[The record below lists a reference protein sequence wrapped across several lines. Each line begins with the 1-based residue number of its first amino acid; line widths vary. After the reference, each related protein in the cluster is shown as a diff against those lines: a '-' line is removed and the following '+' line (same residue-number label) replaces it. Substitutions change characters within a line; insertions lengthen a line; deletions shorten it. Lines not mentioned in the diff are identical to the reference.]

1 MITYHEPAEYIS
13 LFPHYFE
20 LITQETDIKTVFDL
34 GCNVGAFV
42 KLVNSKIKTIQEI
55 VAFEPDI
62 DNFNYIKNANYENLT
77 IYNVGIF
84 YGATECTVNGIGDN
98 NIGGYMVGTIEDD
111 HTDIWRSRIVE
122 YPGKKFSLQK
132 LENFTVGRELDLIK
146 IDVEASEYNIIDNS
160 TSLKEFKWII
170 VEFHNHDLPFYSKYV
185 DEKLSSTHKTITHT
199 DTHFLLKKI

>member
-1 MITYHEPAEYIS
+1 MITYHEPAEYSS
-13 LFPHYFE
+13 LFPHFLE

-34 GCNVGAFV
+34 GCNLGAFV
-42 KLVNSKIKTIQEI
+42 TLVNSKIKTIQEI
-55 VAFEPDI
+55 IAFEPDI
-62 DNFNYIKNANYENLT
+62 DNFNYIKNANYEKLA

-84 YGATECTVNGIGDN
+84 YGATECTVNGVGDN
-98 NIGGYMVGTIEDD
+98 NIGGYMVSAIEDN
-111 HTDIWRSRIVE
+111 HTNIWGSKIVE
-122 YPGKKFSLQK
+122 YPNKKFSLQK
-132 LENFTVGRELDLIK
+132 LEDFTIGKELDLIK